1 MRKWNK
7 NRIIGNVL
15 LEIYYTKCQERKW
28 IKQTFHITKRI
39 TRQVSSIL
47 GLGSMGNVCC
57 SKILSARLQRVK
69 IWAGHCYVTFLFMRG
84 NNMYLLNRKNLNAI
98 PTVFYQSFV
107 HYVVCVNC
115 SQSSKIWAN
124 LSKQLVLKM
133 PVTRQVAACGSQIL
147 QHLKALTLRCLSIC
161 DFTWESVGI
170 KRCALH
176 NAEKIILGSK
186 LCN

>member
-1 MRKWNK
+1 MIIIIIKHIDIQWWVDRKLDVETNLCVRKWNK

-98 PTVFYQSFV
+98 PTRLLCIMLSVLTAHKVAKFEQ
-107 HYVVCVNC
+107 
-115 SQSSKIWAN
+115 IWAN
-124 LSKQLVLKM
+124 NWS
-133 PVTRQVAACGSQIL
+133 
-147 QHLKALTLRCLSIC
+147 
-161 DFTWESVGI
+161 
-170 KRCALH
+170 
-176 NAEKIILGSK
+176 
-186 LCN
+186 